1 MRTRID
7 GAHGTTPTRP
17 RTASGGGTPC
27 GPDLLLARFAGL
39 PNPISGPDL
48 QPFQALASPSR
59 PYRVEGHVED
69 RLVLDIADTQLRV
82 HPGLPPVPAWGYGL
96 AGRVTSPG
104 PLLEVPAGRPLRI
117 RFRNRLSGELP
128 FMTSRVVGDDDA
140 DSTQNH
146 VGAAGGVPQD
156 TSMSPIGW
164 TVTHLHGGHVG
175 PESDGWP
182 DHMVGPG
189 GHQDCEYPND
199 YDNAD
204 LGLAKVGA
212 ALWYHDHAMDATRY
226 HVYAGLA
233 GGYLVRDARESV
245 LGLPTTAR
253 GGEVV
258 LLLQDRNL
266 GVDSAGRIRLL
277 HKITD
282 ATAEFFGPMTL
293 VNGQLWPRMPVRDS
307 VVRLRLYNGSNSRAY
322 RLHLLDQS
330 GTSLHG
336 RVLVIGTEA
345 GLLHTAVPLPTDGA
359 LTMAP
364 AERLDVLVDLSGL
377 AGRRVYV
384 VNSADAPFGDQPIPA
399 DVVTAR
405 PEARLAYPQVMRLD
419 VGDEPGDPRRV
430 AIWNDLAAGA
440 VLNPSFRRLVHTA
453 EPVPSVPEFVLPTDH
468 AHRLILLS
476 ESDPPGHLLLT
487 ECRPDPD
494 GPIEVQLP
502 HEAAPQRYAAAGSG
516 FYDETWLRPKIG
528 DWEIWR
534 FLNTTGD
541 THPIHIHQS
550 TFQPLGAA
558 GVPYLTQTTDA
569 GGTEVP
575 CYDHEARLT
584 VAPLVPDVAAQG
596 RTFEGSEVLGWKDT
610 IRVAPGELVSLA
622 IRFDRLGRYVYHCHV
637 IEHEDQAMMRPFV
650 VTPFGGE
657 GHGHHH

>member
-1 MRTRID
+1 MRTFHDDAR
-7 GAHGTTPTRP
+7 GV
-17 RTASGGGTPC
+17 TAPAAATPC
-27 GPDLLLARFAGL
+27 GPDVLAARFAGL
-39 PNPISGPDL
+39 ANPLGGPAL
-48 QPFQALASPSR
+48 QPFHASLEPPRS
-59 PYRVEGHVED
+59 YKIEGHLEG
-69 RLVLDIADTQLRV
+69 RLVVDIAPTEMRI
-82 HPGLPPVPAWGYGL
+82 HPGLPPLPAWGYGL
-96 AGRVTSPG
+96 AGKVTSPG

-117 RFRNRLSGELP
+117 RFRNRLTGGLP
-128 FMTSRVVGDDDA
+128 FLTSLVAGDDDA

-146 VGAAGGVPQD
+146 AGVAGGAAQD

-175 PESDGWP
+175 PDSDGWP
-182 DHMVGPG
+182 DHMVSSG

-233 GGYLVRDARESV
+233 GGYLVRDRHEAE
-245 LGLPTTAR
+245 LGLPTSAR
-253 GGEVV
+253 EGEVV
-258 LLLQDRNL
+258 LLLQDRNIGL
-266 GVDSAGRIRLL
+266 DPQGRVRLL
-277 HKITD
+277 HKITE

-293 VNGQLWPRMPVRDS
+293 VNGRLWPRMPVRHS
-307 VVRLRLYNGSNSRAY
+307 VVRLRLYNGSNARAY

-330 GTSLHG
+330 GTDLHN

-345 GLLHTAVPLPTDGA
+345 GLMHTAVPLPADGA

-377 AGRRVYV
+377 AGRRVYL

-399 DVVTAR
+399 DVVAAR

-419 VGDEPGDPRRV
+419 VVGERRDSRGI
-430 AIWNDLAAGA
+430 AAWHALAAGA
-440 VLNPSFRRLVHTA
+440 VLNPSFRRLVHA
-453 EPVPSVPEFVLPTDH
+453 AGPAPSVPEFVLPPDH
-468 AHRLILLS
+468 GHRLILLS

-487 ECRPDPD
+487 ECRPDPA
-494 GPIEVQLP
+494 GSIEVQLP
-502 HEAAPQRYAAAGSG
+502 HETAPQRYAAAGSG
-516 FYDETWLRPKIG
+516 FYDETWLRPKLG
-528 DWEIWR
+528 DWEVWR

-541 THPIHIHQS
+541 THPIHVHQS
-550 TFQPLGAA
+550 TFQVVGSA
-558 GVPYLTQTTDA
+558 GVPYVTQATDA
-569 GGTEVP
+569 AGNQVP
-575 CYDHEARLT
+575 CYGHDTRAT
-584 VAPLVPDVAAQG
+584 VAPLLPDGAGLG
-596 RTFEGSEVLGWKDT
+596 REYEGCEALGWKDT

-650 VTPFGGE
+650 VTPFGGQD
-657 GHGHHH
+657 HGHHH